1 MASSQF
7 LLAYAFDQE
16 APPSADEFAI
26 RKECA
31 HDHISRL
38 AATELELVHIGDRR
52 SGILVWLHPN
62 RHLTWPTVVDRG
74 IEGAA
79 WLHVPAAARGRDSGV
94 DALTLAR
101 DVTRGVVD
109 RAEMGAPCAAVH
121 WSAEGL
127 RIVND
132 RLGMVR
138 LYEFEVPGLGHLWS
152 SRPGLAH
159 VFGGMVPDVPQS
171 AWSDMATFGWSASG
185 RSLLGDGQ
193 QMRPSITCVA
203 DASGRVSRSTDL
215 PEWIHASV
223 EGGAPDDQAAAEGMI
238 RAAKTASWWNGRP
251 VADLSGGKDSR
262 VTAAAAIRAGV
273 VDTVRTVNTD
283 PGEVTT
289 AQELMRHGA
298 EGIEHRVD
306 QVSPPASPEDGA
318 LERYASLHRAWEGAY
333 NATSAYRARG
343 FAGFKPERAARVNG
357 LGGEAIQGRTLIG
370 ASVRERLSGKGPEAG
385 RDQLLKLAGT
395 RARAVS
401 DSAMDDSRAVVESF
415 FGDAVALGHDDAF
428 MVLDHFYHFSKM
440 PFWSHPQATG
450 STLLPLYSP
459 QLLPRTMYS
468 MKHVVS
474 YGEVHRNLLRSLIP
488 EWAEIPFYKGTSQT
502 RTAPKMWENPDWTE
516 ISESIRDSVADL
528 ESFDGDVVSTMIGEA
543 ENGTATA
550 VHETT
555 FTRIIWEISFR
566 EFVKEIAEASSR
578 TAGRVES
585 LRARS

>member
-1 MASSQF
+1 MSSSQF
-7 LLAYAFDQE
+7 VLAYAFDQE
-16 APPSADEFAI
+16 HPPSADEFAI
-26 RKECA
+26 RLEGA
-31 HDHISRL
+31 HDHLTRL
-38 AATELELVHIGDRR
+38 ASTELELVHIGDRR
-52 SGILVWLHPN
+52 SGLLVWLHQN
-62 RHLTWPTVVDRG
+62 RHLTWPTVVSRG
-74 IEGAA
+74 AEGAA
-79 WLHVPAAARGRDSGV
+79 WLHVPAAAGGRDSGV

-109 RAEMGAPCAAVH
+109 RAEMGAPCAAFH
-121 WSAEGL
+121 WDAEGL

-138 LYEFEVPGLGHLWS
+138 LYEFDVPGLGHLWS

-159 VFGGMVPDVPQS
+159 VFGGMSPDVSES
-171 AWSDMATFGWSASG
+171 AWSDMATFGWSAAG
-185 RSLLGDGQ
+185 HSLLGDGQ
-193 QMRPSITCVA
+193 QMRASVTCAA
-203 DASGRVSRSTDL
+203 DASGRVSRSADL
-215 PEWIHASV
+215 PEWIHASID
-223 EGGAPDDQAAAEGMI
+223 GGIPDDPAAAEGMI
-238 RAAKTASWWNGRP
+238 RAAKTASWWDGRP

-289 AQELMRHGA
+289 AQELMRHGG
-298 EGIEHRVD
+298 EDIRHRVD
-306 QVSPPASPEDGA
+306 QVSPPASPEDNA
-318 LERYASLHRAWEGAY
+318 LARYASLHRAWEGAY
-333 NATSAYRARG
+333 NATSAYRAKG
-343 FAGFKPERAARVNG
+343 FAGFKPERAARING

-370 ASVRERLSGKGPEAG
+370 ESVRERLAGKGPEAG
-385 RDQLLKLAGT
+385 RDQLLKLAGM

-401 DSAMDDSRAVVESF
+401 DSAMNDSRAVVESF
-415 FGDAVALGHDDAF
+415 FADAVALGHDDAF

-468 MKHVVS
+468 MKHVVP
-474 YGEVHRNLLRSLIP
+474 YGEVHRRLLRSLIP

-516 ISESIRDSVADL
+516 ISETIRDGVADL
-528 ESFDGDVVSTMIGEA
+528 ETFDGEVVRTMIREA
-543 ENGTATA
+543 EDGAATA
-550 VHETT
+550 IHETT
-555 FTRIIWEISFR
+555 LTRVIWEISFR
-566 EFVKEIAEASSR
+566 EFVKEIAEASAR
-578 TAGRVES
+578 TADRVKR